1 VRVQR
6 EAFQFILQFYVLLL
20 ARVILQFYLLEHF
33 VGKQGDAVASLEFTL
48 LHPHKGLHHYRLSV
62 LLGIF
67 GKDVTNDREDRL
79 TGLATQLDLLSN
91 FSADDGIVL
100 SVVVEIGIHEQL
112 DNLEHLHVEVLIV
125 FDQFEILDPHVDV
138 RQLLDLSL
146 VQIAQLHPTVHQP
159 QRHLLVV
166 TLVNRYLVVVVKP
179 PRLFHQLSVRILEPL
194 NYVDEE

>member
-1 VRVQR
+1 
-6 EAFQFILQFYVLLL
+6 VL
-20 ARVILQFYLLEHF
+20 
-33 VGKQGDAVASLEFTL
+33 
-48 LHPHKGLHHYRLSV
+48 
-62 LLGIF
+62 
-67 GKDVTNDREDRL
+67 
-79 TGLATQLDLLSN
+79 
-91 FSADDGIVL
+91 
-100 SVVVEIGIHEQL
+100 
-112 DNLEHLHVEVLIV
+112 
-125 FDQFEILDPHVDV
+125 DQFEILDPHVDV